1 MSNAKPKKKLSRPG
15 NRNRKPTAWQRSA
28 TFANMGSDALRK
40 FRAERWL
47 HPKCGATAKSTG
59 EPCRQLALENGRCHW
74 HGGAT
79 PKGDEW
85 GHRQLRAK
93 PRSKQAPSDWRKA
106 EAKLKKRAA
115 QDRDRIRRLRAMT
128 DEQFDRYVAR
138 MGRRLDDRF
147 APEFRSAL
155 SEEISRR
162 GRGRSVGLLA
172 ETPRAVS
179 PEVRQIEDRITK
191 LKEELDVLNLRQGV
205 FA

>member
-1 MSNAKPKKKLSRPG
+1 
-15 NRNRKPTAWQRSA
+15 
-28 TFANMGSDALRK
+28 MGL
-40 FRAERWL
+40 
-47 HPKCGATAKSTG
+47 
-59 EPCRQLALENGRCHW
+59 
-74 HGGAT
+74 
-79 PKGDEW
+79 
-85 GHRQLRAK
+85 
-93 PRSKQAPSDWRKA
+93 
-106 EAKLKKRAA
+106 
-115 QDRDRIRRLRAMT
+115 
-128 DEQFDRYVAR
+128 
-138 MGRRLDDRF
+138 RLDDRF